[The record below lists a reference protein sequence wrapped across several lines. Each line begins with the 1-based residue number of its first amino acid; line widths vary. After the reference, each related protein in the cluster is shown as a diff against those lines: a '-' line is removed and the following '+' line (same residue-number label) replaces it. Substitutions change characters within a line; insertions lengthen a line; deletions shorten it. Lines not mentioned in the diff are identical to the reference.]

1 MNKGIFV
8 KVLLLLLIAIALGS
22 FIKQKV
28 DDKQTVSSSNYEDN
42 LTDDVGIQKGQIAP
56 NFTVETLEG
65 ESITLSELKGKKVIL
80 NFWATWCP
88 PCKVEM
94 PHFQSYF
101 EKHSKDDNV
110 VILAANMTYKDK
122 NVQQF
127 VNGYDL
133 TFPILLLESD
143 DLIKTYEVLTI
154 PSTFFID
161 SEGKVQKKIVGA
173 INEEI
178 IQESVKELD

>member
-1 MNKGIFV
+1 MNKGIV
-8 KVLLLLLIAIALGS
+8 AKVLVLLLIAVALGS

-28 DDKQTVSSSNYEDN
+28 DDKQTVSGSNYEDK
-42 LTDDVGIQKGQIAP
+42 LSDEYGLQKGQVAP
-56 NFTVETLEG
+56 NFTLKTLEG
-65 ESITLSELKGKKVIL
+65 DEVTLSELKGKKVIL

-94 PHFQSYF
+94 PHFQEYYKNHA
-101 EKHSKDDNV
+101 EDDNV

-127 VNGYDL
+127 VDSYEL
-133 TFPILLLESD
+133 TFPILLLEAD
-143 DLIKTYEVLTI
+143 DLIKTYEVLTM

-161 SEGKVQKKIVGA
+161 TQGKIQKKMVGA
-173 INEEI
+173 IDEEI
-178 IQESVKELD
+178 IQESVNELD